1 MDEEP
6 DESGALIVGIVG
18 PCSAGKTTLAGAL
31 REAGFDARHIAQEH
45 SFAPRMW
52 QVIGRAQVLIFLDVT
67 YEVSQARRWLDWQPA
82 DWEEQQRRLAHARR
96 HADLYLQTDEMSIEA
111 VREAVLAFLSTQTRE
126 RP

>member
-6 DESGALIVGIVG
+6 DEKPTPVIGIVG

-31 REAGFDARHIAQEH
+31 RQAGYYARHIAQEH

-52 QVIGRAQVLIFLDVT
+52 QVIGHAQVLIFLDVT
-67 YEVSQARRWLDWQPA
+67 YPVSQARRWLDWQPA
-82 DWEEQQRRLAHARR
+82 DWEEQQRRLAHARE
-96 HADLYLQTDEMSIEA
+96 HADLYLHTDDLSIEA
-111 VREAVLAFLSTQTRE
+111 VREAAMAFLSTQGRE